1 MRARAKSILVN
12 GTVLFGSIIFSLAAG
27 ELGFRIL
34 GKPAWKEIRAGWKYE
49 GPVAE
54 ANEIGY
60 RGRSIKYLP
69 SDIVVVLL
77 GDSQVESSTCPLDKM
92 PEAYLERYLKR
103 WNERIKVFTLG
114 SAGYGNDQQLLA
126 LHQFYERYRA
136 DSVILWQTLDN
147 DIWNN
152 IFPTHWPTDGPIKP
166 TYRFENGKLIG
177 PNHRLGELIR
187 APAHTKIGVLINRV
201 FHPQK
206 GLDASWEAY
215 LPPAYKPLL
224 NYSGEV
230 LTDWDPANPENKNPY
245 LKDENLNNEKSH
257 LAIQLFPRSERMQY
271 GLDLS
276 RALLSEIKELA
287 EKNGSSFSIF
297 YAKKIAEQE
306 ASSGTEGSD
315 VIVRKR
321 GDLFYQTSNN
331 QVTANRTYL
340 NNGFTSFEV
349 DILIE
354 NWKGN
359 YLDFHLNCDENDQAM
374 RILA

>member
-1 MRARAKSILVN
+1 
-12 GTVLFGSIIFSLAAG
+12 
-27 ELGFRIL
+27 
-34 GKPAWKEIRAGWKYE
+34 
-49 GPVAE
+49 
-54 ANEIGY
+54 
-60 RGRSIKYLP
+60 
-69 SDIVVVLL
+69 
-77 GDSQVESSTCPLDKM
+77 M
-92 PEAYLERYLKR
+92 PEFYLERYLKR

-136 DSVILWQTLDN
+136 DSVILWQTLVN

-187 APAHTKIGVLINRV
+187 APEHTKIGVLINRV

-230 LTDWDPANPENKNPY
+230 LTDWDPANPENKNMY
-245 LKDENLNNEKSH
+245 LKAENLNNEKSH

-297 YAKKIAEQE
+297 YATKNAEQE
-306 ASSGTEGSD
+306 ASSVTEGSD

-340 NNGFTSFEV
+340 NNGFTSFEIH
-349 DILIE
+349 ILNE
-354 NWKGN
+354 NWKVN
-359 YLDFHLNCDENDQAM
+359 EIDDSHLNCDANDQVM
-374 RILA
+374 RILAERLFQQGLFEKFQNEK